1 MGGEPPLRVPLYLT
15 AAREKAIAE
24 VQMPVFDAEE
34 SARWVLAGA
43 ACFAEA
49 G

>member
-1 MGGEPPLRVPLYLT
+1 MGGDPPLRVPLYLT
-15 AAREKAIAE
+15 AARAKVIAE
-24 VQMPVFDAEE
+24 VQLPVLDAEE

-49 G
+49 D